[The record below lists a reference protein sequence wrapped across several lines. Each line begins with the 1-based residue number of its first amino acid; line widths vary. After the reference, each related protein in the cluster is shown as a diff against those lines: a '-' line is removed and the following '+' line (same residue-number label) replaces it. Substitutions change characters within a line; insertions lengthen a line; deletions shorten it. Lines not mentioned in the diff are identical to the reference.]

1 MAMPRPRKKT
11 NLPPRMHQKGKS
23 YYYVVRNK
31 WTPLGDDLN
40 KARIK
45 WAALE
50 NEGTQNQAKFSVA
63 LDTYMSTIMNKQD
76 ANMNTVRAFLGKV
89 DLLKSVFGE
98 MGLDDIKPH
107 HVAKFVD
114 LHPSKAAA
122 RMCKSIISSTF
133 SLAIRQ
139 GNAAT
144 NPCREVRLEKAKP
157 RSRYITDDEFFAIR
171 ANADEIVRIAM
182 DLSYLTGMRI
192 SDVLKVKLSDITPK
206 GLMVIQKKTGKR
218 QLFTITPQ
226 VQKVIDFAK
235 SIDRPIGS
243 FYLLPNHKGQAF
255 ERRVFYFRWQNAVR
269 AAGVDDCHF
278 HDLRGKYAT
287 DAKALGQDYQA
298 GLGHSDR
305 RQSDEYVKAKE
316 FQIVEPLNRVL
327 EDSKTK
333 TA

>member
-1 MAMPRPRKKT
+1 MVMPRPRKKT

-23 YYYVVRNK
+23 YYYVVKNK
-31 WTPLGDDLN
+31 WIPLGDDLN
-40 KARIK
+40 QARIK
-45 WAALE
+45 WAAME
-50 NEGTQNQAKFSVA
+50 NEGTLNQAKFSVA
-63 LDTYMSTIMNKQD
+63 LDTYLATIMNKPD
-76 ANMNTVRAFLGKV
+76 ANMNTVRAFLGKAE
-89 DLLKSVFGE
+89 LLKSVFGE
-98 MGLDDIKPH
+98 MGLDEIKPH

-114 LHPSKAAA
+114 LHPSHAAA
-122 RMCKSIISSTF
+122 RMCKAIISSTF
-133 SLAIRQ
+133 
-139 GNAAT
+139 
-144 NPCREVRLEKAKP
+144 
-157 RSRYITDDEFFAIR
+157 FAIR
-171 ANADEIVRIAM
+171 DKADEIVRIAM

-226 VQKVIDFAK
+226 VQQVIDFAK

-269 AAGVDDCHF
+269 AAGVEDCHF

-305 RQSDEYVKAKE
+305 RQSDDYVKAKE
-316 FQIVEPLNRVL
+316 FQRVEPLNRVL